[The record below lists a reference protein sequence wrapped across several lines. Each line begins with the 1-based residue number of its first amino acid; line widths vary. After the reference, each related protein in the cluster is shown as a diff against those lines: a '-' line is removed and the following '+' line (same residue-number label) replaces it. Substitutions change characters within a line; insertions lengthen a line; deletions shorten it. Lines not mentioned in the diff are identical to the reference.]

1 MELGGV
7 SRSGTATRDV
17 FGSSPAPGLRCS
29 AALVELRGPKMI
41 AVRIPWVGQEVAGDS
56 DKLHTVFRVEVVT
69 NGRKHLVDRRHRD
82 FQALHKKLKKTM
94 KPPDF
99 PLKRGL
105 NRGPKALEQRR
116 SGLEVYLQTLCNN
129 QLISQEIRDFLNIKH
144 VPSGKP
150 PRCLSALQESE
161 LRSNRFCRQVV
172 TFTKDSFGLSA
183 DTDTLP
189 NMVVVG
195 VLQGLYVTESLS
207 ELWPNPSPADND
219 SLHAEPCLRLAPAS
233 TADY

>member
-1 MELGGV
+1 
-7 SRSGTATRDV
+7 
-17 FGSSPAPGLRCS
+17 
-29 AALVELRGPKMI
+29 MI
-41 AVRIPWVGQEVAGDS
+41 AVRIPWVGQEVSGDS

-69 NGRKHLVDRRHRD
+69 NGRKHSVDRRHRD

-129 QLISQEIRDFLNIKH
+129 QLISQEILDFLNIKH

-150 PRCLSALQESE
+150 PRCL
-161 LRSNRFCRQVV
+161 RFCRQVV

-183 DTDTLP
+183 DTDMLP

-195 VLQGLYVTESLS
+195 VLQGLYVTEPLS
-207 ELWPNPSPADND
+207 ELWPNPSPADNE